1 MKKLKILREELERM
15 RQLMGMNGSL
25 YQKPIMGEGKGTPP
39 GGKGGDPGKGKGKS
53 PKAPEAGSPSPAS
66 PSPAVSD
73 GSEDYQ
79 SYLASAGPAKPK
91 LGSTAASAGVDK
103 YVMPYGRGRRLGKKV
118 GKRFQSRSTKK
129 VNRAGKAASKI
140 KGNKMKKVRKRR
152 GDQGNFSE

>member
-25 YQKPIMGEGKGTPP
+25 YQKPIMGEGTPPSKGKGTPP
-39 GGKGGDPGKGKGKS
+39 SKGKGPGA
-53 PKAPEAGSPSPAS
+53 PKAPEAGSPAS

-79 SYLASAGPAKPK
+79 SYLASVGPAKPK
-91 LGSTAASAGVDK
+91 LGVTAASAGVDK